1 MMKSCV
7 VIVALIAF
15 APAAHAV
22 TITDNES
29 TLICAIVDLA
39 SCAPGDGCRR
49 ETADSINAPQLVTVN
64 RKEHVITAHR
74 PDGELLSTNI
84 DRASVEQDLLV
95 FDGVQDNLS
104 WTVTISQENGHM
116 SLSAIGDGKAFT
128 VFGSCEVK

>member
-1 MMKSCV
+1 MKSCL
-7 VIVALIAF
+7 VIAALIAF

-22 TITDNES
+22 DIPDNES

-74 PDGELLSTNI
+74 PDGGLLSTTI

-104 WTVTISQENGHM
+104 WTVTIAQENGHM

-128 VFGSCEVK
+128 VFGSCEEK